1 MPTNQGGISVT
12 QHYTMPFRCSVSDL
26 LSEATRK
33 SRDSVARD
41 DAVLENF
48 YDGRF
53 SPISEPSVSP
63 PLSLCSQFSSVSS
76 AREESPPLT
85 GNAPM
90 LRTWLPLT
98 FDLTQLS
105 RLTSHI

>member
-26 LSEATRK
+26 LSEAARQ

-85 GNAPM
+85 GNVPM
-90 LRTWLPLT
+90 LRTWMPLI
-98 FDLTQLS
+98 FDLT
-105 RLTSHI
+105 